1 MREQYMRGGEGFI
14 LVYAVTDRQSYDEIS
29 KFRLMIE
36 RVRNMEIQKVPL
48 VVVGNKRD
56 LEANRQVSLD
66 EGQALS
72 LELGCPFFEASAA
85 LRHNV
90 DEAFHEI
97 VRVIRKREKE
107 EFHNSPGR
115 KNRGRESS
123 GGGVFSKLFS
133 CTRGSKD

>member
-107 EFHNSPGR
+107 EFQNSPGR
-115 KNRGRESS
+115 KNKGKESS

-133 CTRGSKD
+133 CTRGSSD